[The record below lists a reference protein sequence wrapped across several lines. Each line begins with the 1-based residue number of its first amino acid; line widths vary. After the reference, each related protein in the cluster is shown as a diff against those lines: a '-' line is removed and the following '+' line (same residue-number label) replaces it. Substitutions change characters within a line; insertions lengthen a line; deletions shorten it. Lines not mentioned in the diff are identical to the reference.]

1 MQQNKIELFER
12 KIEELKEKV
21 EQRDETIDEFAIK
34 NKVVDEELTSK
45 AKEIRDKQIAVND
58 LKNQLQVKEKQAMQR
73 IKEIQEAKDYQK
85 KSENRKRAIEQE
97 MSEL

>member
-34 NKVVDEELTSK
+34 HKVVDEELTSK